1 MPIHER
7 YKPSPRPDWRLEQ
20 MDEELLLFQPAE
32 GRVLYCNQTAG
43 LVWRLCDGE
52 RTVGEIVALLAEA
65 YPEAGDA
72 LPADVARALQ
82 AFADADAILLA

>member
-1 MPIHER
+1 
-7 YKPSPRPDWRLEQ
+7 

-72 LPADVARALQ
+72 LPADVVGALQ